1 MRNKNGVFCMAGGLA
16 LLLAALC
23 LTGYN
28 LWDDSRA
35 ADAVKGAMQV
45 LRVETPVL
53 EELDL
58 PEEMIPAFV
67 FLLTGKS
74 LSLHARKTR
83 VTDQLL
89 ITGI

>member
-1 MRNKNGVFCMAGGLA
+1 VPEGPA
-16 LLLAALC
+16 L
-23 LTGYN
+23 
-28 LWDDSRA
+28 
-35 ADAVKGAMQV
+35 V
-45 LRVETPVL
+45 
-53 EELDL
+53 

>member
-1 MRNKNGVFCMAGGLA
+1 MTPPFVLLVPEGPA
-16 LLLAALC
+16 L
-23 LTGYN
+23 
-28 LWDDSRA
+28 
-35 ADAVKGAMQV
+35 V
-45 LRVETPVL
+45 
-53 EELDL
+53 